1 LIDDGDDLAETR
13 LADQVRD
20 VVRVGVNRIG
30 FQRLVALPVASSR
43 LINGVASFLPPPDEE
58 ARMFTNTS
66 TLLTVIAL
74 VLALA
79 SAFTVVPLWIAI
91 VLLALAMLARDRVR
105 LLR

>member
-1 LIDDGDDLAETR
+1 
-13 LADQVRD
+13 
-20 VVRVGVNRIG
+20 
-30 FQRLVALPVASSR
+30 
-43 LINGVASFLPPPDEE
+43 VASFLPAPDEE
-58 ARMFTNTS
+58 AGMFTNTS
-66 TLLTVIAL
+66 TLLTMIAL